1 MMFTPVTIL
10 AVLFWGL
17 SAAPVDVSGGG
28 AAAFPVEFS
37 SFSAFM
43 ESLSTPLALRLA
55 GWLVLGCGI
64 GIGLSFLVRRRA
76 RAIVA
81 GILGGLLASGGFL
94 VMVQR
99 LDEMAGHILAVSV
112 LGLTMALMF
121 ALARRGTAKSKVRV
135 EAPVAKSKS
144 AVAPA
149 PKAAA
154 PSAPAPKAAPKPAPM
169 AQSSST
175 SASDTD
181 EEDEDESAPAA
192 GASSSP
198 PEDEAAPKATPKP
211 SAPAAPKP
219 APMKQAPTQAKSAPG
234 PSWMHD

>member
-10 AVLFWGL
+10 AVLLGGL
-17 SAAPVDVSGGG
+17 SAAPVDVAGGG

-37 SFSAFM
+37 SFSVFM

-76 RAIVA
+76 RAILA

-99 LDEMAGHILAVSV
+99 MDEMAGHILAVSV

-135 EAPVAKSKS
+135 EAPVAKSQS

-149 PKAAA
+149 PKAAPD
-154 PSAPAPKAAPKPAPM
+154 PSPM

-181 EEDEDESAPAA
+181 EDDEDESAPAA

-198 PEDEAAPKATPKP
+198 PEDEAAPKAAPKP
-211 SAPAAPKP
+211 SAPPAPKP

>member
-10 AVLFWGL
+10 AVLLWGL

-28 AAAFPVEFS
+28 AAAFPVEWS

-43 ESLSTPLALRLA
+43 ESLSTPLSLRLA

-76 RAIVA
+76 RAIVG

-99 LDEMAGHILAVSV
+99 LDEMAGHILAASV
-112 LGLTMALMF
+112 LGLTMAILF
-121 ALARRGTAKSKVRV
+121 ALARMRAGKVKV
-135 EAPVAKSKS
+135 KVKAPVAKSQT
-144 AVAPA
+144 AAAPA
-149 PKAAA
+149 PKAADQF
-154 PSAPAPKAAPKPAPM
+154 APAPESAPKPAPT
-169 AQSSST
+169 AQSSTT
-175 SASDTD
+175 SASDTEAD
-181 EEDEDESAPAA
+181 DEDESAPAA
-192 GASSSP
+192 GASSP
-198 PEDEAAPKATPKP
+198 PPATPKP
-211 SAPAAPKP
+211 IAPPAPKP
-219 APMKQAPTQAKSAPG
+219 APMKAKPTQAKSAPG